1 MQKGLRLRVLT
12 QLPCYNSYR
21 IFRRCVPLTRKLKIG
36 ITCYPTL
43 GGSGVVA
50 TELGKLLAERGHEI
64 HFITHSIPFRLGKFH
79 KNVFFHEV
87 EVNDYYVFRYPPY
100 DLSLASKMAQVAQM
114 QQLDLIHVHYAIPHA
129 VCAYLAKQMLGNGL
143 KTVTTL
149 HGTDITVLAQDESL
163 KDLIRLAIHQSDA
176 VTAVSQDLIQETR
189 GLLDIASPIEL
200 TYNFVDK
207 RVYYPRDIT
216 QLRSDYATPDEK
228 IMMHISNFRPVKR
241 VSDVIEIFNRV
252 QQKLP
257 AKLLLVGEGPELTK
271 IQCKIKSM
279 GLEDKVLFL
288 GKQEDVAQVISLA
301 DVLLLPSE
309 KESFGL
315 VALEAMACGVPTIG
329 SNAGGIP
336 ELVTHGETGY
346 LAPIGDVEAM
356 SQYAI
361 ELLSD
366 SAKYKS
372 FVDACIERARTEFC
386 NDRITHEYESIYY
399 KVLGLESEIEP
410 FSYELCRS
418 Q

>member
-1 MQKGLRLRVLT
+1 MA
-12 QLPCYNSYR
+12 
-21 IFRRCVPLTRKLKIG
+21 RKLKIG

-64 HFITHSIPFRLGKFH
+64 HFITHSIPFRLGQFN
-79 KNVFFHEV
+79 KNIFFHEV

-100 DLSLASKMAQVAQM
+100 DLALASKMAQVAKM
-114 QQLDLIHVHYAIPHA
+114 QQLDLLHVHYAVPHA
-129 VCAYLAKQMLGNGL
+129 VCAYLAKQMNNDGL

-176 VTAVSQDLIQETR
+176 VTAVSNDLIEETR
-189 GLLDIASPIEL
+189 RLLDITTPIDL

-216 QLRSDYATPDEK
+216 SLRSDYAEPDEK
-228 IMMHISNFRPVKR
+228 ILMHISNFRPVKR
-241 VSDVIEIFNRV
+241 VGDVIDIFAKV
-252 QQKLP
+252 SSQIK
-257 AKLLLVGEGPELTK
+257 AKLLLVGEGPELSRM
-271 IQCKIKSM
+271 QCKIREL
-279 GLEDKVLFL
+279 GLEEKVVFL

-336 ELVTHGETGY
+336 ELVTNGETGY
-346 LAPIGDVEAM
+346 LSDIGNVEEMADN
-356 SQYAI
+356 ALR
-361 ELLSD
+361 LLTNQQLHEQ
-366 SAKYKS
+366 
-372 FVDACIERARTEFC
+372 FRQACLFRARNEFC
-386 NDRITHEYESIYY
+386 NDSITRQYEQIYY
-399 KVLGLESEIEP
+399 RVLGMEV
-410 FSYELCRS
+410 ELPAMVCS
-418 Q
+418 D